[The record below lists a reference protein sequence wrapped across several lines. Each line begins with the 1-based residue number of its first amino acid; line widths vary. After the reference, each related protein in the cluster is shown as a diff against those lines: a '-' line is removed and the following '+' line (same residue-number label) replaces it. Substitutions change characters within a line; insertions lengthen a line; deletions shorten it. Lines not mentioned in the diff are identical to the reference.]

1 MKSLGLLLFV
11 VYKFSYC
18 GMELIFG
25 ASLKTTQKKKKK
37 EIESEYYMCSFGQL
51 ITIQQPKNPKQTRHQ
66 EPLIT

>member
-25 ASLKTTQKKKKK
+25 ASLKTTQKKK

>member
-11 VYKFSYC
+11 MYKFSNC

-25 ASLKTTQKKKKK
+25 ASLKTTTTKKKK